1 MVVVLKIELCPIS
14 QRMEPLL
21 IKLVW
26 RFCSGRFV
34 PVKVYILSIQNI
46 NYTQHFQSINLS
58 PFCVIKVF
66 RMRTKYTGPAS
77 PSPCL
82 SHHTPH
88 SRNIFVAASFPV
100 SLTSS
105 QPREYPEI
113 SSMRSWSQWNEMLP
127 DEVGR
132 WESRQCLG
140 VTVCVCCNQ
149 SSS

>member
-1 MVVVLKIELCPIS
+1 MSE
-14 QRMEPLL
+14 
-21 IKLVW
+21 
-26 RFCSGRFV
+26 
-34 PVKVYILSIQNI
+34 N
-46 NYTQHFQSINLS
+46 
-58 PFCVIKVF
+58 VF
-66 RMRTKYTGPAS
+66 RMRTKYTAPAS
-77 PSPCL
+77 PSLCL

-113 SSMRSWSQWNEMLP
+113 SSMTSWSQWNKMLP
-127 DEVGR
+127 DGAGR

-149 SSS
+149 SSSSSPFFLLYSFQVLQSQSRSCSLALSGNLKWRRAIYPLQSLGFFPPIDKKGIYCRV